1 MHKNVKTM
9 EHPAQRASMMRQN
22 AMNVAMKRKE
32 EYLGARVPKALKE
45 KVISRADELGI
56 PVSLLLRKVL
66 EEVFAEEQTILKLDL
81 IKKEVTESRSE
92 PKRSEPKFYADILGW
107 KGIQLN
113 KACVCDSCG
122 VEMKSGKEVFMG
134 IGPGQESPVLCKP
147 CKEKNISFNNA

>member
-9 EHPAQRASMMRQN
+9 EHPAQRAGMMRQN

-81 IKKEVTESRSE
+81 IKKEVTQSHSE
-92 PKRSEPKFYADILGW
+92 TKRYTDILGW

-113 KACVCDSCG
+113 KSCACDSCG
-122 VEMKSGKEVFMG
+122 IELKSGTEVFMG
-134 IGPGQESPVLCKP
+134 IGSGQESPVLCKP

>member
-1 MHKNVKTM
+1 MQKNVKTM
-9 EHPAQRASMMRQN
+9 EHPAQRANMMRQN

-81 IKKEVTESRSE
+81 IKNEVAESRSE
-92 PKRSEPKFYADILGW
+92 PKHYADILGW

-113 KACVCDSCG
+113 KGCVCDSCG
-122 VEMKSGKEVFMG
+122 AEMKSGKEVFMG